1 MKMKKTII
9 AVAGLAMAVVLT
21 GCGGSPKGVAEKFAD
36 AVITRDAEKAVKLS
50 LVSRVGSENDIKK
63 FREKIDA
70 QGKDINDDK
79 LEAETLREVITVP
92 SPDSSYK
99 IVNGVK
105 VTRDEAEVV
114 VQFVKGKDKT
124 DKGLEV
130 DLTKVDGS
138 WVVVSFS
145 SKSNLDK

>member
-1 MKMKKTII
+1 MKHVMI
-9 AVAGLAMAVVLT
+9 AVAGLALAVVLT

-92 SPDSSYK
+92 SKDASYK

-105 VTRDEAEVV
+105 MTRDEAEVV
-114 VQFVKGKDKT
+114 VQFVKGKDKNEN
-124 DKGLEV
+124 GLEI
-130 DLTKVDGS
+130 DLAKVDGN
-138 WVVVSFS
+138 WMVVSFS
-145 SKSNLDK
+145 YKSNLDK

>member
-36 AVITRDAEKAVKLS
+36 AVIKRDAEKAVKLT
-50 LVSRVGSENDIKK
+50 LVSRVGSE
-63 FREKIDA
+63 
-70 QGKDINDDK
+70 NDDK

>member
-1 MKMKKTII
+1 MKHVMIT
-9 AVAGLAMAVVLT
+9 VAGLALAVVLT

-92 SPDSSYK
+92 SKDASYK

-105 VTRDEAEVV
+105 MTRDEAEVV
-114 VQFVKGKDKT
+114 VQFVKGKDK
-124 DKGLEV
+124 KGNGLEI
-130 DLTKVDGS
+130 DLAKVDGN
-138 WVVVSFS
+138 WMVVSFS
-145 SKSNLDK
+145 YKSNLDK

>member
-1 MKMKKTII
+1 MKKTII

-36 AVITRDAEKAVKLS
+36 AVIKRDAEKAVKLT

-92 SPDSSYK
+92 SKDASYK

-114 VQFVKGKDKT
+114 VQFVKGKDK
-124 DKGLEV
+124 KENGLEI
-130 DLTKVDGS
+130 DLAKVDGN
-138 WVVVSFS
+138 WMVVSFS
-145 SKSNLDK
+145 YKSNLDK

>member
-1 MKMKKTII
+1 MKHVMI
-9 AVAGLAMAVVLT
+9 AVAGLALAVVLT

-114 VQFVKGKDKT
+114 VQFVKGKDK
-124 DKGLEV
+124 KENGLEI
-130 DLTKVDGS
+130 DLAKVDGN
-138 WVVVSFS
+138 WMVVSFS
-145 SKSNLDK
+145 YKSNLDK

>member
-1 MKMKKTII
+1 MKHVMIT
-9 AVAGLAMAVVLT
+9 VAGLALAVVLT

-92 SPDSSYK
+92 SKDASYK

-105 VTRDEAEVV
+105 MTRDEAEVV
-114 VQFVKGKDKT
+114 VQFVKGKDK
-124 DKGLEV
+124 KENGLEI
-130 DLTKVDGS
+130 DLAKVDGN
-138 WVVVSFS
+138 WMVVSFS
-145 SKSNLDK
+145 YKSNLDK

>member
-1 MKMKKTII
+1 MKKTII

-36 AVITRDAEKAVKLS
+36 AVIKRDAEKAVKLT

-92 SPDSSYK
+92 SKDASYK

>member
-1 MKMKKTII
+1 MKHVMI
-9 AVAGLAMAVVLT
+9 AVAGLALAVVLT

-92 SPDSSYK
+92 SKDASYK

-105 VTRDEAEVV
+105 MTRDEAEVV
-114 VQFVKGKDKT
+114 VQFVKGKDK
-124 DKGLEV
+124 KENGLEI
-130 DLTKVDGS
+130 DLAKVDGNRM
-138 WVVVSFS
+138 VVSFS
-145 SKSNLDK
+145 YKSNLDK

>member
-1 MKMKKTII
+1 MKHVMI
-9 AVAGLAMAVVLT
+9 AVAGLALAVVLT
-21 GCGGSPKGVAEKFAD
+21 GCGGSPKGVAEKFAE

-92 SPDSSYK
+92 SKDASYK

-105 VTRDEAEVV
+105 MTRDEAEVV
-114 VQFVKGKDKT
+114 VQFVKGKDK
-124 DKGLEV
+124 KENGLEI
-130 DLTKVDGS
+130 DLAKVDGS

>member
-1 MKMKKTII
+1 MKHVMIT
-9 AVAGLAMAVVLT
+9 VAGLALTVVLT

-92 SPDSSYK
+92 SKDASYK

-105 VTRDEAEVV
+105 MTRDEAEVV
-114 VQFVKGKDKT
+114 VQFVKGKDK
-124 DKGLEV
+124 KENGLEI
-130 DLTKVDGS
+130 DLAKVDGN
-138 WVVVSFS
+138 WMVVSFS
-145 SKSNLDK
+145 YKSNLDK